1 MTRSE
6 RTEAA
11 GVAGRVWLRGEEKLL
26 RVLRPL
32 ADVACRRRSRERGV
46 FLLEGVRGVRYK
58 LGPLAGKSSLRH
70 AARALLPGLDVPAL
84 QEYDNLAWLRRNGFH
99 APRPLAAG
107 CYRNAFGLPVFQFLY
122 TERVKEARTLRE
134 VFEEDL
140 RDLRRPAL
148 VELALE
154 TARLHERGFVHRDL
168 FPRNL
173 LVTGDASAPCI
184 WFLDAW
190 RGGPY
195 PGLRGPT
202 YDLACLMLFGADLF
216 EPAEQQAFL
225 DAYFAERE
233 RLGRPLRRDR
243 LLRSVA
249 RQRHRLHRR
258 FVRRRR
264 PESVLPVPSGVWE
277 IPEGKP

>member
-1 MTRSE
+1 MASSE

-11 GVAGRVWLRGEEKLL
+11 GVAGRVWLRGEPEYL

-32 ADVACRRRSRERGV
+32 ADVACRQRSRERGV
-46 FLLEGVRGVRYK
+46 FLLEGVLGVQYK

-84 QEYDNLAWLRRNGFH
+84 QEYDNLAWLRRNGFG

-107 CYRNAFGLPVFQFLY
+107 CYRNAVGLPVFQFLY
-122 TERVKEARTLRE
+122 TERVGNARTLRE
-134 VFEEDL
+134 VFEEDV

-154 TARLHERGFVHRDL
+154 IARLHQRGFVHRDL

-173 LVTGDASAPCI
+173 LVTGEASTPRL

-195 PGLRGPT
+195 SGLRGPT
-202 YDLACLMLFGADLF
+202 YNLACLMLFGADLF
-216 EPAEQQAFL
+216 EPAEQLAFL

-243 LLRSVA
+243 VLRSVT
-249 RQRHRLHRR
+249 RQRRRLRRR

-264 PESVLPVPSGVWE
+264 PESVLPVPREVWE
-277 IPEGKP
+277 IPGGNP